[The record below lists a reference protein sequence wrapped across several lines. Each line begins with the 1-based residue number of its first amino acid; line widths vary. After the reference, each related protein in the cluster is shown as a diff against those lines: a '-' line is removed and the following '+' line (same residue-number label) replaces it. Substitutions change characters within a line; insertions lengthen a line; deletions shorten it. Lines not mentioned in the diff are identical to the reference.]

1 MKHTVIN
8 RTAPPKDTDLA
19 KIIALSGIPSKV
31 RHLAQGLVREHGARV
46 VALYAPSPPG
56 MRIAGRG
63 SGSTGATA
71 LEDAIDRAIRR
82 APSSERAVVVAF
94 TATMPA
100 VDRIRK
106 RHPANTIHIHLAS
119 LTAGQERRLS
129 RRGALP
135 PSRPAAY
142 REIVGQRRLE
152 SGADAVI
159 DTAHCT
165 DRDVLVR
172 AVAAAFPR
180 NHERLGYVDVL
191 VGAQYGS
198 EGKGHIAA
206 YLAGEYDL
214 LVRVGG
220 PNAGHWVPGDPPY
233 PHRHLPS
240 GTLKSTARLLLGPGA
255 VLNVN
260 KLLQE
265 IAECDVDYRRLSI
278 DPQAMIIE
286 DADIAGEADLERQIG
301 STRQGV
307 GRATARKALRA
318 EDVRLA
324 RDVRELAPY
333 VRPAIGVVQGVLSG
347 RGRIMLEGTQGTGL
361 SLHHGPFPYVT
372 SRETTASGCIADA
385 GIAPHLVRRIVM
397 VARTYPIRVESP
409 PGGTSG
415 PLPGEI
421 DAVTISLRSG
431 TDLSTIKG
439 TEIAT
444 TTRKKRRIGEFD
456 WSMIRQA
463 ADLNR
468 PTDVAL
474 TFSDYVDAE
483 NGRAHRLEQLTPD
496 TIEMVEEIERV
507 TGARVS
513 LISTGFGLRKVID
526 RRRW

>member
-1 MKHTVIN
+1 MAT
-8 RTAPPKDTDLA
+8 
-19 KIIALSGIPSKV
+19 IIVLTGIPSKV
-31 RHLAQGLVREHGARV
+31 RHLAQGLAGEHGARAV
-46 VALYAPSPPG
+46 MLYGPPAG
-56 MRIAGRG
+56 PRASGRG
-63 SGSTGATA
+63 SGGAGA
-71 LEDAIDRAIRR
+71 SSPEDAIEKAISQQ
-82 APSSERAVVVAF
+82 ASPEGAVIVAYGA
-94 TATMPA
+94 ATMAA

-106 RHPANTIHIHLAS
+106 KHPAGTIHIHLVH
-119 LTAGQERRLS
+119 LTSRQKRRLL

-135 PSRPAAY
+135 APRPSRPPAAGAAAY
-142 REIVGQRRLE
+142 RELAEQRRLE

-159 DTAHCT
+159 DTARCT
-165 DRDVLVR
+165 DQDVLVR
-172 AVAAAFPR
+172 AAAAALPR
-180 NHERLGYVDVL
+180 SRERLGYVDVL

-233 PHRHLPS
+233 AHHHLPS

-255 VLNVN
+255 VLNV
-260 KLLQE
+260 KSLLEE
-265 IAECDVDYRRLSI
+265 IAYCDVDYRRLSI

-286 DADIAGEADLERQIG
+286 DADIAGEVELERRIG

-307 GRATARKALRA
+307 GRATARKVLRA

-324 RDVRELAPY
+324 KNMPELAPY
-333 VRPAIGVVQGVLSG
+333 VRPAIGVVQDVLSK

-361 SLHHGPFPYVT
+361 SLHHGPYPHVT
-372 SRETTASGCIADA
+372 SRETTASGCLADA
-385 GIAPHLVRRIVM
+385 GIAPHTVRRVVM

-421 DAVTISLRSG
+421 DAVTVSLRSG
-431 TDLSTIKG
+431 TDLSTIEE
-439 TEIAT
+439 TEIT
-444 TTRKKRRIGEFD
+444 TTTKKKRRIAEFN
-456 WSMIRQA
+456 WSMMRQA
-463 ADLNR
+463 SDLNR

-507 TGARVS
+507 AGAPVS